1 LRPFFS
7 FIYKHLRLFE
17 QLLNSLTVS
26 LLLLAVLY
34 GWMNLSFSFIF
45 EKEVAK
51 LTAKITHIFLSEKKQ
66 PYSLSEKN
74 QPYTFS
80 EKNQPYTL
88 KDAMYIDVAQ
98 SLTLVQDKFGPHVI
112 PDRAKLDT
120 LFQLLYN
127 YTDTGKIIICDL
139 YFDVRS
145 DQDSAL
151 ELSMSRFPHLL
162 STVKTNSLQEI
173 APNVIRAGKSAT
185 SGFHSQR
192 EPFLIFSNA
201 LFKFNLTDKN
211 CIQTLPLLIYQQV
224 NHHGIFC
231 LGNTLHIGNEW
242 YLNTVLI
249 NERLGLNVTKAEYE
263 DQVIPIAQVIN
274 DLKGKTGSYRHALGR
289 KKFILIGNFQED
301 LHKTI
306 FGERPGP
313 MIIFDLYI
321 SLEQKHNMI
330 STAWLLSAVLFL
342 SILIFNDLYPI
353 AILKHYVN
361 WLSKKSRLLGLK
373 RVPDFDWLIFY
384 LFVIASDIFFKVHL
398 EAVAD
403 IVFLYLSTWAW
414 KYFRT
419 RYNKLLQ
426 LHRMGKRVGARTVFY
441 YLFKKMAS
449 EGKV

>member
-26 LLLLAVLY
+26 LVLLALLY
-34 GWMNLSFSFIF
+34 GWMNRPFSFIF

-51 LTAKITHIFLSEKKQ
+51 LTAKVTHLFMSER
-66 PYSLSEKN
+66 N
-74 QPYTFS
+74 QS
-80 EKNQPYTL
+80 CTL
-88 KDAMYIDVAQ
+88 KDAMFIDVAQ

-127 YTDTGKIIICDL
+127 NSDTGKIIICDL

-145 DQDSAL
+145 DQDRAL

-173 APNVIRAGKSAT
+173 TPNVIRAGKSAT
-185 SGFHSQR
+185 SGFRKPR

-211 CIQTLPLLIYQQV
+211 CIQTLPLLIYDEV
-224 NHHGIFC
+224 NHNGIFC
-231 LGNTLHIGNEW
+231 QGNTLRISNEW
-242 YLNTVLI
+242 YLNTVFI
-249 NERLGLNVTKAEYE
+249 NQRPGFRVTKAVYE
-263 DQVIPIAQVIN
+263 DHVIPIARIIN
-274 DLKGKTGSYRHALGR
+274 ELKLKTGSYRHALR
-289 KKFILIGNFQED
+289 QKKFIVIGNFQED
-301 LHKTI
+301 LHQTI
-306 FGERPGP
+306 FGEKPGP
-313 MIIFDLYI
+313 MIIYDLYI
-321 SLEQKHNMI
+321 SLEQQDNMI

-373 RVPDFDWLIFY
+373 RIPDLDWLIFY
-384 LFVIASDIFFKVHL
+384 LFAIASDIFFRVYL
-398 EAVAD
+398 ESIAG
-403 IVFLYLSTWAW
+403 IVFLYLLTWCW
-414 KYFRT
+414 KYCRT
-419 RYNKLLQ
+419 SYNQLLQ
-426 LHRMGKRVGARTVFY
+426 LHRMGKRIGARTIFY